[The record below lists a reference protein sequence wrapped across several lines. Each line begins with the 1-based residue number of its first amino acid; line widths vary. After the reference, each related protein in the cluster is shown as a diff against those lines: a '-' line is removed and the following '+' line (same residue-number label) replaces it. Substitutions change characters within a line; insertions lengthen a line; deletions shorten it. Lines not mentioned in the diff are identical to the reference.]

1 MHNIKFTYI
10 GAIGNKKNNMIKK
23 IKLKFGSSSSKP
35 ALETDLTPITVF
47 VGPNNSGKS
56 KMLFEIEEFCKKGV
70 INTQNVILSELIFS
84 PLQDPQNEIHKYT
97 LTPNTNEALA
107 PNQIIFGDSKHR
119 NQLNKNEL
127 AKYFSDVLTYRQHLC
142 IFYLTFNTL
151 RIGGG
156 NRITLINEQAGGDLQ
171 AQPQN
176 SLQVLFRDNSKRQE
190 VRRIIYDAFKKYF
203 VIDPTN
209 LGKLRIRLSE
219 IAPLDDIQEQGLH
232 QSAVE
237 FHNNALDITLA
248 SDGVKAFTGIIT
260 TIIAGDPRVI
270 LIDEPEAFL
279 HPSLASNLG
288 KEISNSVNGSF
299 KNLFVS
305 THSANFLMGCIQSG
319 VPINIVRLT
328 YSNNSPTARI
338 LPSDKVLNLMRHPLL
353 RSIGV
358 LNGLFYEYV
367 IVTEADSDRA
377 FYQEINERLLMFE
390 PNKGIPNCLFLNA
403 QNKQTVHEIL
413 RPLREMGIPCAAIV
427 DVDVIKEGGTVWSNL
442 LSSAN
447 IPNVTIQSTATSR
460 GYIKSKFDTIGKNFK
475 TQGGVDVLG
484 DQDKEACNNLFDQ
497 LDEYGI
503 FAVRKGELES
513 WLKPL
518 GTKSGHSPEWLIEIF
533 EKLGEDPSS
542 PTYIKPTNGDIW
554 DFILKIKTWF
564 INPTKKGIPE

>member
-1 MHNIKFTYI
+1 
-10 GAIGNKKNNMIKK
+10 MIQK
-23 IKLKFGSSSSKP
+23 IKLKFGSSTTKP
-35 ALETDLTPITVF
+35 PLETDLTPITVF

-56 KMLFEIEEFCKKGV
+56 KALLEIEEFCKKGM
-70 INTQNVILSELIFS
+70 INTQNVILSELTFS
-84 PLQDPQNEIHKYT
+84 PITDTENEITKYT
-97 LTPNTNEALA
+97 LIPKTNETIA
-107 PNQIIFGDSKHR
+107 PNEIIFGDSKVRHKLKR
-119 NQLNKNEL
+119 DEL
-127 AKYFSDVLTYRQHLC
+127 VLFLSGVSAYRQHLC
-142 IFYLTFNTL
+142 VYYLAFNTL

-156 NRITLINEQAGGDLQ
+156 NRITLINEQVGGDLQ
-171 AQPQN
+171 TQPQN
-176 SLQVLFRDNSKRQE
+176 SLQVLFQNNTKRNE
-190 VRRIIYDAFKKYF
+190 VRRIIFDAFKKYF
-203 VIDPTN
+203 VIDPTK
-209 LGKLRIRLSE
+209 LGNLRIRLSE
-219 IAPLDDIQEQGLH
+219 TAPVDDIQERGIH
-232 QSAVE
+232 QSAVD
-237 FHNNALDITLA
+237 FHNKALDINLA

-288 KEISNSVNGSF
+288 KEVSNSVSGSF

-338 LPSDKVLNLMRHPLL
+338 LPSDKVLKLMRHPLL
-353 RSIGV
+353 RSTGV

-377 FYQEINERLLMFE
+377 FYQEINERLLAFE
-390 PNKGIPNCLFLNA
+390 PSKGIPNCLFLNA
-403 QNKQTVHEIL
+403 QNKQTIHEIL

-427 DVDVIKEGGTVWSNL
+427 DVDVVKEGGTVWTNL

-447 IPNVTIQSTATSR
+447 VPSVTIQSTGISR
-460 GYIKSKFDTIGKNFK
+460 GHIKTAFDTKGINFK
-475 TQGGVDVLG
+475 THGGVDVL
-484 DQDKEACNNLFDQ
+484 DNSEKEACNNLFDQ

-513 WLKPL
+513 WLKSL
-518 GTKSGHSPEWLIEIF
+518 GTTSSHSPEWLIEIF

-542 PTYIKPTNGDIW
+542 ATYVKPSTGDIW
-554 DFILKIKTWF
+554 DFIFKIKTWF
-564 INPTKKGIPE
+564 TNPTRKGTPE